1 MTSSAGSR
9 EKRRR
14 IVSEVLYLGSV
25 LFAIGAYAF
34 AGWLLWQG
42 VEVGYWIYC
51 KVTGKDY

>member
-1 MTSSAGSR
+1 M
-9 EKRRR
+9 
-14 IVSEVLYLGSV
+14 SELAYLGSV
-25 LFAIGAYAF
+25 LLAIGAYAV